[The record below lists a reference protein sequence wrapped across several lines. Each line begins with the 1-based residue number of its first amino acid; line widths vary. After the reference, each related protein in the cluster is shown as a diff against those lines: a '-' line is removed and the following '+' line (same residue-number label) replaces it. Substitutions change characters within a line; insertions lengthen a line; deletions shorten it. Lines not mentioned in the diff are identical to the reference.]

1 MGLGA
6 QRSHARLGDD
16 DEVDYWTDPVSGTR
30 RRPAATL
37 AVALAAAV
45 ALVVLVAVSGL
56 LPAFAWRA
64 DILVSM
70 ALGVTLLALMMAGL
84 LALNAH
90 GAPVGRLLIVAG
102 VGLAAAVAGSVLH
115 VVALADLGRIAFGGG
130 VGLWLGFTLAD
141 LAYDVRIVV
150 GLAVAVGVLDAASV
164 FLPQGPTRLLLT
176 KAPHAVPYF
185 VVAFPTIGYRVS
197 EAYSALGTSDVIFF
211 GLYTAAA
218 VAFRLRVRLTL
229 AAMAASLVVTVAL
242 ALYTRALPALP
253 LLSAA
258 FLLVNADLLRA
269 RWGDRTIGDGEGQRP
284 NGEP

>member
-6 QRSHARLGDD
+6 QRSHASLSDD
-16 DEVDYWTDPVSGTR
+16 DEVNQWTDPVSGTR
-30 RRPAATL
+30 PSAAT
-37 AVALAAAV
+37 LAAAV
-45 ALVVLVAVSGL
+45 AAALAFVALVAVSGS
-56 LPAFAWRA
+56 LPPFAWRA

-70 ALGVTLLALMMAGL
+70 AIGVTLLALMVAGL
-84 LALNAH
+84 LALQ
-90 GAPVGRLLIVAG
+90 APGTPLSRLLVVAG
-102 VGLAAAVAGSVLH
+102 IGLVAAVAGSVLD
-115 VVALADLGRIAFGGG
+115 VVVLADLGRIAFGGG

-141 LAYDVRIVV
+141 LTYDVRIIV
-150 GLAVAVGVLDAASV
+150 GLAVAVGLLDAASV

-176 KAPHAVPYF
+176 KAPRAVPYF

-258 FLLVNADLLRA
+258 FLLVNADLLKA
-269 RWGDRTIGDGEGQRP
+269 RWGTRSADGGDESRGGVGR
-284 NGEP
+284 

>member
-6 QRSHARLGDD
+6 QRSHASLSDD
-16 DEVDYWTDPVSGTR
+16 DEVNQWTDPVSGTR
-30 RRPAATL
+30 PSAAT
-37 AVALAAAV
+37 LAAAV
-45 ALVVLVAVSGL
+45 AAALAFVALVAVSGS
-56 LPAFAWRA
+56 LPPFAWRA

-70 ALGVTLLALMMAGL
+70 AIGVTLLALMVAGL
-84 LALNAH
+84 LALQ
-90 GAPVGRLLIVAG
+90 APGTPLSRLLVVAG
-102 VGLAAAVAGSVLH
+102 IGLAAAVAGSVLD
-115 VVALADLGRIAFGGG
+115 VVVLADLGRIAFGGG

-141 LAYDVRIVV
+141 LTYDVRIIV
-150 GLAVAVGVLDAASV
+150 GLAVAVGLLDAASV

-176 KAPHAVPYF
+176 KAPRAVPYF

-258 FLLVNADLLRA
+258 FLLVNADLLKA
-269 RWGDRTIGDGEGQRP
+269 RWGTRSADGGDESRGGVGR
-284 NGEP
+284 